1 MTLTVL
7 VNAVARSP
15 RTVPNSARL
24 LSKVVSVLEPSPA
37 RSTTALSKMMTTWH
51 DGMTYCQPF
60 LQLMMS
66 QSTEVK
72 VDARFMELMS
82 SAMVS
87 LAPLTAIVTA
97 GAADTSFHS
106 PYVDACP

>member
-1 MTLTVL
+1 
-7 VNAVARSP
+7 
-15 RTVPNSARL
+15 
-24 LSKVVSVLEPSPA
+24 
-37 RSTTALSKMMTTWH
+37 
-51 DGMTYCQPF
+51 MTYCQPF
-60 LQLMMS
+60 LQLMMY

-72 VDARFMELMS
+72 ADARFMELMS

-87 LAPLTAIVTA
+87 LAPLTVTVTV

>member
-1 MTLTVL
+1 
-7 VNAVARSP
+7 
-15 RTVPNSARL
+15 
-24 LSKVVSVLEPSPA
+24 
-37 RSTTALSKMMTTWH
+37 
-51 DGMTYCQPF
+51 
-60 LQLMMS
+60 MMS

-87 LAPLTAIVTA
+87 HVQLTVIVTA
-97 GAADTSFHS
+97 DAADTSFHS